1 MPRETRSDLPD
12 GLQSD
17 CAVAANPPINPS
29 VMVPISA
36 SDSNPSALREI
47 FLRHNPNR
55 NRLRLAHYGLILWG
69 IVGDN
74 PALAPTNLK
83 KAKT

>member
-1 MPRETRSDLPD
+1 
-12 GLQSD
+12 
-17 CAVAANPPINPS
+17 
-29 VMVPISA
+29 MVPISA